1 VPAEAVRLQ
10 RRLGAR
16 DRWFLILLALAV
28 LVGTAAALAVDRASS
43 SGANADAGCVSITR
57 ASWMGAATFKAC
69 GADAVAFCRRSAG
82 GAEEIAAKCDAEG
95 LPTR

>member
-1 VPAEAVRLQ
+1 MPAEAIRLQ

-16 DRWFLILLALAV
+16 DRWFLIVLAV
-28 LVGTAAALAVDRASS
+28 AVLLGTAAALAVDRASS
-43 SGANADAGCVSITR
+43 SDANADAGCVSITR

-82 GAEEIAAKCDAEG
+82 GDEEIAAKCEAEG
-95 LPTR
+95 LPAR

>member
-1 VPAEAVRLQ
+1 MPAEAIRLQ
-10 RRLGAR
+10 RRLGSR
-16 DRWFLILLALAV
+16 DRWFLIVLTLAV
-28 LVGTAAALAVDRASS
+28 LAGSVAALAVDRYR
-43 SGANADAGCVSITR
+43 GEDANAGAGCVSITR

-82 GAEEIAAKCDAEG
+82 GDREIAAKCDVEG